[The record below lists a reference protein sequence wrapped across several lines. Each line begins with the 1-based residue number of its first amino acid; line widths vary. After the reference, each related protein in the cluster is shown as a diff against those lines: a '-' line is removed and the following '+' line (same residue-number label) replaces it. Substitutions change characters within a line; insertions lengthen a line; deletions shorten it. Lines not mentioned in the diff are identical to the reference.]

1 MQNLIIM
8 DTKIFLFAAAVSV
21 VTMSCRHTVSNDEQS
36 VETVDVA
43 LPDVESITLSSVYPG
58 VLTSPNYVDVVA
70 KVNGQILTQDYNSG
84 SYVKKGQVLFT
95 IDPSTYRDHVQQA
108 QAALTTA
115 ISTRDYAKT
124 HYDAVNKAL
133 ASDAVSKMEV
143 VQAQSALEEAEA
155 SVKNAKASLATAQR
169 LLGYCSVTAPISGQT
184 AEGEYGIG
192 NYVSGEG
199 APVKLTTIY
208 DNSVLTAVFA
218 IEDDRYHEIVNAI
231 DNKDSLDFAKVP
243 VIFEDPLPHRYFG
256 KVSYLAPTLNNSTGT
271 LKVKVSI
278 DNVYN
283 ELKPGMYAKID
294 LPYDK
299 ISDAVMVKDSSLGSD
314 QLGRYLY
321 VVNDSD
327 RVVKKHVTVGDLYH
341 DTLRVVT
348 KGISPAERYVTKA
361 LLKVRDGMKVNPRM
375 IN

>member
-1 MQNLIIM
+1 
-8 DTKIFLFAAAVSV
+8 
-21 VTMSCRHTVSNDEQS
+21 
-36 VETVDVA
+36 
-43 LPDVESITLSSVYPG
+43 
-58 VLTSPNYVDVVA
+58 
-70 KVNGQILTQDYNSG
+70 
-84 SYVKKGQVLFT
+84 
-95 IDPSTYRDHVQQA
+95 
-108 QAALTTA
+108 
-115 ISTRDYAKT
+115 
-124 HYDAVNKAL
+124 
-133 ASDAVSKMEV
+133 
-143 VQAQSALEEAEA
+143 
-155 SVKNAKASLATAQR
+155 
-169 LLGYCSVTAPISGQT
+169 ISGQT

-231 DNKDSLDFAKVP
+231 DNKDSLNFAKVP

-256 KVSYLAPTLNNSTGT
+256 KISYLAPTLNNSTGT

-348 KGISPAERYVTKA
+348 KGISPGERYVTKA